1 MEWHYIKDG
10 RQLGPVPETSI
21 RAWLESGFLRTN
33 DLLWRSG
40 LTEWTPVHE
49 LPEFGGRG
57 PQDQGWATGPIFAA
71 PGDPSAANYP
81 PPAGARAFAGFWMR
95 LGAYLIDSLLLSTV
109 LVIALWPEI
118 QRGMT
123 PEQLSQ
129 DYRLLAAELFLP
141 WLYFALMESSPW
153 QATLGK
159 KAFRLRVTDLEGQRI
174 NLGRATLRHLGK
186 ILSGLTLFLGY
197 VMAGFTVRKQALHDI
212 LAGCLVVRN

>member
-1 MEWHYIKDG
+1 
-10 RQLGPVPETSI
+10 
-21 RAWLESGFLRTN
+21 
-33 DLLWRSG
+33 
-40 LTEWTPVHE
+40 
-49 LPEFGGRG
+49 
-57 PQDQGWATGPIFAA
+57 
-71 PGDPSAANYP
+71 
-81 PPAGARAFAGFWMR
+81 MR

-109 LVIALWPEI
+109 LVIALWPQI

-159 KAFRLRVTDLEGQRI
+159 KAFRLRVTDLEGHRI

-212 LAGCLVVRN
+212 LAGCLVVRS